1 MCSVCVSFSDF
12 EGGSDSVY
20 IGLCSG
26 GLRTMVGVAMDLVM
40 AVLVGM
46 GRSGYGGGCG

>member
-26 GLRTMVGVAMDLVM
+26 GLRISLLP
-40 AVLVGM
+40 VLIKSRFVTGNALWW
-46 GRSGYGGGCG
+46 GLLWTW